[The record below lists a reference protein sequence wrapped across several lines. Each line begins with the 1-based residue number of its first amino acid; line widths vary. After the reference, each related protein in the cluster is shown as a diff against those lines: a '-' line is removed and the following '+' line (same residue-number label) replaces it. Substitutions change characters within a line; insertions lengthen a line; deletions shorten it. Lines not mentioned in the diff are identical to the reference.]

1 MAIVEGKQGMRIGNM
16 PSIDAV
22 TQDGFIIY
30 SDDGI
35 HTYKMT
41 IAEFAQA
48 IGVVMTGGGDGDG
61 GGGLLYWNE
70 ESERIFRDIIEEGIF
85 DERKMRYLVLGGAPI
100 AYDLICAGRMTH
112 TGVTNENGYTAN
124 FGSTSEI
131 YLPDYTD
138 QSGTTWTY
146 PRATQSKYGM
156 LTNALSTIR
165 YPALNDSLLQP
176 NSAYYCNVLNKDA
189 LSAKC
194 FSQLDTKLTFEDV
207 IINPPVKAVRMG
219 SKDGVPGFT
228 EEGLVTLE
236 YDRIYAMGQDRVYF
250 GKINLN
256 AVHSLSPINRMGGWV
271 EGEGWSVYSTYKDH
285 PDGYDTR
292 EEAEADLAATSA
304 SMSAHSW
311 GPAKNLKAGTYEYY
325 FTLYCIGNPKT
336 SGQTLFAKDQLHLEP
351 TIEVGYYP
359 WQLARD
365 YTVMREGNML
375 HDTSYAGDC
384 LYLNFSLD
392 DEQIYYGYPEFMDG
406 SDGIHWGHGLIN
418 PRYIDTV
425 CYKDQNTGYIFP
437 SPYLRFTPCFDGD
450 GQTVIPTPEYYD
462 DIYDGVH
469 NPYDPYTRPDGST
482 LVYTTY
488 SEALQAQVQMA
499 TYWDKADFG
508 GAYFQDDD
516 GTIWYIIL
524 TGATR
529 ENASPWYWAW
539 GSTREGTSMGDIV
552 TSIPTEFDK
561 YPTALNIT
569 MDHWCYDGV
578 EDHTVYDGLGY
589 DDKIGFVPHIQE
601 HRYTDPDTH
610 EVTYKYS
617 GYLTQTIVSLKEDY
631 LKNAYHKIQN
641 IGRAV
646 LAELGLKGIKPL
658 FPSDTIGIHSE
669 ISATTESALS
679 GGYYRQGR
687 LYEET
692 YNLDAIEGSLYL
704 KGDAYD
710 NGEKVKNKYQRK
722 LIQGDG
728 ITIEDDE
735 NGNPVISSSGGGGGG
750 ASVNVEA
757 AYDNV
762 YKRLDITGLN
772 GKTIKILDG
781 GGAHFE
787 IVDGY
792 DGTSGSEI
800 RLKNSIDFLNGTNL
814 VHGEVKP
821 YGSSY
826 SANAGKVELDLSS
839 DAKGNIPKKVFGGN
853 HVYFYGPGAN
863 QDGYTINDGDNTH
876 QNVLYTDCIDTIKKN
891 GVALTKTYDAQTG
904 SYYVDIAT
912 GGGSSNPFTIDI
924 GGNYLGSQYVDSNIN
939 SFTKLGSIYVQ
950 PNDGYCWIQVEV
962 ALQSLWSDSEAADSK
977 FILEVRKDGYTGDI
991 VDGNYPSNM
1000 SLRSLYFTDVRP
1012 VMHDD
1017 IVSLWTKLSVSG
1029 LVNYTGTD
1037 PVKFNVNV
1045 KQNTGNRKM
1054 VSWRAAVV
1062 YVAPPT

>member
-70 ESERIFRDIIEEGIF
+70 ESERIFRDIIEEATY
-85 DERKMRYLVLGGAPI
+85 DERKMRYLVVGGAPYV
-100 AYDLICAGRMTH
+100 YDLIIAGRMTH

-138 QSGTTWTY
+138 QSGTIWTY
-146 PRATQSKYGM
+146 PRATQSKYGI

-219 SKDGVPGFT
+219 SKNGVPGFT

-256 AVHSLSPINRMGGWV
+256 AVHSMRPHNRKGGMV
-271 EGEGWSVYSTYKDH
+271 EGEGWRVYSTYKDH

-292 EEAEADLAATSA
+292 EEAEADLAATAEAFRHA
-304 SMSAHSW
+304 SWLTAQN
-311 GPAKNLKAGTYEYY
+311 PKAGTYEYY

-359 WQLARD
+359 WELARR
-365 YTVMREGNML
+365 YSVMREGNMAS
-375 HDTSYAGDC
+375 DTSYAGDC
-384 LYLNFSLD
+384 YYLNFNLD

-406 SDGIHWGHGLIN
+406 SSGDSYWGHGLIN

-425 CYKDQNTGYIFP
+425 CYKDQNTGYIFN
-437 SPYLRFTPCFDGD
+437 SPYLNFTPWYDSD
-450 GQTVIPTPEYYD
+450 PQIIVPTPEYYD
-462 DIYDGVH
+462 DVYDGVH
-469 NPYDPYTRPDGST
+469 DPYDPYTRPDG
-482 LVYTTY
+482 LIYTTY
-488 SEALQAQVQMA
+488 NEALQIPGNIA

-529 ENASPWYWAW
+529 ENASPWYKGWP
-539 GSTREGTSMGDIV
+539 SVREGISMGDIV
-552 TSIPTEFDK
+552 TSLPQEFDK
-561 YPTALNIT
+561 YPTALNIPA

-578 EDHTVYDGLGY
+578 EDHTVYNGLGN
-589 DDKIGFVPHIQE
+589 DDMISFTPHIE
-601 HRYTDPDTH
+601 ERRYTDPDTH
-610 EVTYKYS
+610 EVTYKYF
-617 GYLTQTIVSLKEDY
+617 GYLTQTIVSLKTEY

-641 IGRAV
+641 IGKAV

-669 ISATTESALS
+669 ISATTESALR
-679 GGYYRQGR
+679 GGYYRQGN

-722 LIQGDG
+722 LIEGPG
-728 ITIEDDE
+728 ITIDDDE

-750 ASVNVEA
+750 SVDVEA

-800 RLKNSIDFLNGTNL
+800 RLKNSINFLNGTNL

-839 DAKGNIPKKVFGGN
+839 DAKGSIPKKVFGGN
-853 HVYFYGPGAN
+853 HVYFSGPGAN
-863 QDGYTINDGDNTH
+863 QVGYTIDDGDNTH
-876 QNVLYTDCIDTIKKN
+876 QNVLYTDCIDTIKSN
-891 GVALTKTYDAQTG
+891 GVELTKVYDPQTG
-904 SYYVDIAT
+904 SYSVDIAT
-912 GGGSSNPFTIDI
+912 GGGSSNPFTCDL
-924 GGNYLGSQYVDSNIN
+924 GGNYGGSQYVDSNIN

-962 ALQSLWSDSEAADSK
+962 ALQSLYSDTEAAGSK

-991 VDGNYPSNM
+991 VDGNYPSN
-1000 SLRSLYFTDVRP
+1000 LYYRSLYFTDARS

-1017 IVSLWTKLSVSG
+1017 VVSIWTKLSVSG
-1029 LVNYTGTD
+1029 MVNYTGTD
-1037 PVKFNVNV
+1037 PVKFNINV
-1045 KQNTGNRKM
+1045 KQDTGNRKT
-1054 VSWRAAVV
+1054 VTWKAGVV
-1062 YVAPPT
+1062 YIAPTT

>member
-85 DERKMRYLVLGGAPI
+85 DVRKMRYLVLGGAPI
-100 AYDLICAGRMTH
+100 AYDLICAGQMTW
-112 TGVTNENGYTAN
+112 TGVTNENGYHSN

-138 QSGTTWTY
+138 QSGTVWTY
-146 PRATQSKYGM
+146 PRATQSKYGI

-189 LSAKC
+189 LSPKC

-207 IINPPVKAVRMG
+207 IINPLVKAVHMG

-256 AVHSLSPINRMGGWV
+256 AVHQTSPFNRMGGWV
-271 EGEGWSVYSTYKDH
+271 EGEGWRVYSTYKDH

-292 EEAEADLAATSA
+292 EEAEADLAANGHA
-304 SMSAHSW
+304 MADNSMV
-311 GPAKNLKAGTYEYY
+311 GVGNPKAGTYEYY

-359 WQLARD
+359 WQLARS
-365 YTVMREGNML
+365 YTVMREGNLL
-375 HDTSYAGDC
+375 HDSSYLGDC
-384 LYLNFSLD
+384 SYINFAMD
-392 DEQIYYGYPEFMDG
+392 DEQVYYGYPDLLDG

-437 SPYLRFTPCFDGD
+437 SPYLRFTPIYDSD
-450 GQTVIPTPEYYD
+450 PQTVVPIPEYYD
-462 DIYDGVH
+462 DVYDGVN
-469 NPYDPYTRPDGST
+469 NPYDPYTRPDG
-482 LVYTTY
+482 LNYTTY
-488 SEALQAQVQMA
+488 ADALQAPMHMA

-529 ENASPWYWAW
+529 ENASPWYQEWP
-539 GSTREGTSMGDIV
+539 SSREGVPQNPIITSL
-552 TSIPTEFDK
+552 PQEFDK
-561 YPTALNIT
+561 YPTALNIPA

-578 EDHTVYDGLGY
+578 EDHTVYNGLGN
-589 DDKIGFVPHIQE
+589 DDKIAFTPHIIERQY
-601 HRYTDPDTH
+601 RDPDTQ
-610 EVTYKYS
+610 EVTYKYH
-617 GYLTQTIVSLKEDY
+617 GYLTQQLVSLKEDY

-641 IGRAV
+641 IGKAV

-669 ISATTESALS
+669 ISATSESALN
-679 GGYYRQGR
+679 GGFYRQGN

-722 LIQGDG
+722 LIQGEG

-750 ASVNVEA
+750 GSVDVEA
-757 AYDNV
+757 AYDSV
-762 YKRLDITGLN
+762 YKRLDISGLN

-814 VHGEVKP
+814 VHGEVRP

-839 DAKGNIPKKVFGGN
+839 DAKGSIPKKVFGGN

-863 QDGYTINDGDNTH
+863 QLGYTINDGDNNH

-891 GVALTKTYDAQTG
+891 GVALNKVYDSQTG

-912 GGGSSNPFTIDI
+912 GGGSNNPFTCDL
-924 GGNYLGSQYVDSNIN
+924 GGNYGGSQYVDSNIN
-939 SFTKLGSIYVQ
+939 SFTKLGSFYVQ

-962 ALQSLWSDSEAADSK
+962 ALQSLYSDSEAAGSK

-991 VDGNYPSNM
+991 VDGNYPSN
-1000 SLRSLYFTDVRP
+1000 LYYRSLYFTDARS

-1017 IVSLWTKLSVSG
+1017 VVSIWTKLSVSG
-1029 LVNYTGTD
+1029 MVNYTGTD
-1037 PVKFNVNV
+1037 PVKFNINV
-1045 KQNTGNRKM
+1045 KQDTGNRKM
-1054 VSWRAAVV
+1054 VTWKAGVV
-1062 YVAPPT
+1062 YIAPTT

>member
-70 ESERIFRDIIEEGIF
+70 ESERIFRDIIEEATY
-85 DERKMRYLVLGGAPI
+85 DDRKITWNEAAAIVYEIIGV
-100 AYDLICAGRMTH
+100 GRMTH
-112 TGVTNENGYTAN
+112 TGVTNENGYTSN

-146 PRATQSKYGM
+146 PRATK
-156 LTNALSTIR
+156 LKFNKVVNAASTIR

-189 LSAKC
+189 LLPKC
-194 FSQLDTKLTFEDV
+194 FSQLDTKLTFEDI
-207 IINPPVKAVRMG
+207 IINPLVKAVHMG
-219 SKDGVPGFT
+219 SKDGVPGFD

-256 AVHSLSPINRMGGWV
+256 AVHQYSPVNRMGGWV
-271 EGEGWSVYSTYKDH
+271 EGEGWSVYSTNEQH
-285 PDGYDTR
+285 PEKYDTR
-292 EEAEADLAATSA
+292 EEAEADLAAAGAAMSDN
-304 SMSAHSW
+304 SMI
-311 GPAKNLKAGTYEYY
+311 GVRNPKAGTYEYY
-325 FTLYCIGNPKT
+325 FTLYCIGNPK
-336 SGQTLFAKDQLHLEP
+336 SLGQAQFAKDQQHLEP
-351 TIEVGYYP
+351 IIEVGYFP

-365 YTVMREGNML
+365 YTVMREGNARS
-375 HDTSYAGDC
+375 DTSYLGDC
-384 LYLNFSLD
+384 YYLNFSLD
-392 DEQIYYGYPEFMDG
+392 DEQIYYGYPTLMDG
-406 SDGIHWGHGLIN
+406 SEEYWRCGHGISN
-418 PRYIDTV
+418 ARYIDTV

-437 SPYLRFTPCFDGD
+437 SPYLRFTPIYDSESHP
-450 GQTVIPTPEYYD
+450 VIPTPEYYD
-462 DIYDGVH
+462 DVYDGV
-469 NPYDPYTRPDGST
+469 NNSYDPYTWPDGST

-488 SEALQAQVQMA
+488 SEALQAPMQMA

-529 ENASPWYWAW
+529 ENASPWYREW
-539 GSTREGTSMGDIV
+539 GSVREGISMDEIV
-552 TSIPTEFDK
+552 TSLPQEFDK

-578 EDHTVYDGLGY
+578 EDHTVYNGLGN
-589 DDKIGFVPHIQE
+589 DDKIAFVPHIQE
-601 HRYTDPDTH
+601 HRYTDPDTQ

-617 GYLTQTIVSLKEDY
+617 GYLTQQIVSLKTEY
-631 LKNAYHKIQN
+631 LLNAYHKIQN
-641 IGRAV
+641 IGKAV
-646 LAELGLKGIKPL
+646 LAELGLKGIRPL
-658 FPSDTIGIHSE
+658 WPTDAIGIHSE
-669 ISATTESALS
+669 ISATSESALN
-679 GGYYRQGR
+679 GGYYRQGNH
-687 LYEET
+687 YEET
-692 YNLDAIEGSLYL
+692 YNLDAMEGSLYL

-710 NGEKVKNKYQRK
+710 NGEKVKDKYQRK
-722 LIQGDG
+722 LIEGEN
-728 ITIEDDE
+728 ITIENDE
-735 NGNPVISSSGGGGGG
+735 NGNPVISASGGGGGG
-750 ASVNVEA
+750 SVDVEA
-757 AYDNV
+757 AYDSV
-762 YKRLDITGLN
+762 YKRLDISGLN

-800 RLKNSIDFLNGTNL
+800 RIKNSIDFLNGTNL

-826 SANAGKVELDLSS
+826 SANAGKVELDLSL
-839 DAKGNIPKKVFGGN
+839 DAKGNIPKKIRGGK
-853 HVYFYGPGAN
+853 HVYIYSAGSD
-863 QDGYTINDGDNTH
+863 QDGYTIDDGDNSH
-876 QNVLYTDCIDTIKKN
+876 QNLLYTDCIDTIKKN
-891 GVALTKTYDAQTG
+891 GVALTKVYDAQTG
-904 SYYVDIAT
+904 SYYVDLAT
-912 GGGSSNPFTIDI
+912 GGGSSNPFTVDI
-924 GGNYLGSQYVDSNIN
+924 GGNYVGSQYVDSNIN

-950 PNDGYCWIQVEV
+950 PNDNYCWIQVEV

-1037 PVKFNVNV
+1037 PVKFDVRV

-1062 YVAPPT
+1062 YVAPAS